1 MMDVFIGIDVAC
13 AKGKYCPISICI
25 EKHGKLVPLHLAKE
39 VIHRRKIADLHSLK
53 NIKQVL
59 IWKI

>member
-1 MMDVFIGIDVAC
+1 MLDVFIGIDVAC

-39 VIHRRKIADLHSLK
+39 VIHRRKIADFHSLK
-53 NIKQVL
+53 NIK
-59 IWKI
+59 